1 MITTYF
7 NPADILYGCREVYEE
22 GAEPIIYV
30 SKHNAK
36 KIMESAFSKYLDT
49 KIDLKDIK
57 DKGYIGKYKGYLV
70 YVTNTVGDLW
80 VIVPKYK
87 ENIKDE

>member
-30 SKHNAK
+30 SKQNAEK
-36 KIMESAFSKYLDT
+36 LMKEAFNKFPDT
-49 KIDLKDIK
+49 NLTNMRDEK
-57 DKGYIGKYKGYLV
+57 YIGNYKGTPV
-70 YVTNTVGDLW
+70 YITKTVGDLFI
-80 VIVPKYK
+80 IVPRLK
-87 ENIKDE
+87 EN